1 MRWAHHDSVMNRMG
15 EAEPGRHGSVP
26 SGAMVRA
33 ARPGEAAPLS
43 ALALRSKAHWG
54 YESDF
59 LEACRPELTISEQL
73 IQEGRVYVLENGSLP
88 IGLYTLTRFRADIEL
103 GHFFVDPPYIGRGA
117 GRMLWLDAVARA
129 RALGY
134 DQLLIQSDPHA
145 EGFYLRLGA
154 QRIGEVPS
162 AVQEGRALPLLLF
175 SLRGPEPRD
184 ERVPVEAPFRTYR

>member
-1 MRWAHHDSVMNRMG
+1 MHKSEPAGNGALMPAATMRS
-15 EAEPGRHGSVP
+15 
-26 SGAMVRA
+26 

-59 LEACRPELTISEQL
+59 LEACRSELSISEAL
-73 IQEGRVYVLENGSLP
+73 IREGRVFVLEGGFGP
-88 IGLYTLTRFRADIEL
+88 IGFYTLTPFRSDIEL
-103 GHFFVDPPYIGRGA
+103 GHFFVDPPHIGRGA
-117 GRMLWLDAVARA
+117 GRLLWRDAVARA

-134 DQLLIQSDPHA
+134 DQLLIQSDPNA

-162 AVQEGRALPLLLF
+162 AVQAGRALPLLLLP
-175 SLRGPEPRD
+175 LREGEYDGNAATADR
-184 ERVPVEAPFRTYR
+184 RRTRR